1 MTRLEERAAH
11 ALNQVLETM
20 FYETAD
26 PVEPEEFSGPGHL
39 GSVELK
45 GASGGELRLLL
56 GDGLLSGLARNFY
69 GAGEAGLAEEQLKDV
84 LRELV
89 NMVGGSFVELLG
101 EVPGGLSLGIP
112 EVSAVD
118 AKDGKHDGPGERLAL
133 DFEVDGEILGLRL
146 LGLEGV
152 AGD

>member
-1 MTRLEERAAH
+1 MKRLEERAAH

-26 PVEPEEFSGPGHL
+26 LVEPEEFSGSGNL

-45 GASGGELRLLL
+45 GAGGGELRLLL
-56 GDGLLSGLARNFY
+56 GDGLLAGLARNFY
-69 GAGEAGLAEEQLKDV
+69 GAGEAGLAEEQLADV

-89 NMVGGSFVELLG
+89 NMVGGSFVELCG

-118 AKDGKHDGPGERLAL
+118 AREREEDGPGERLAL
-133 DFEVDGEILGLRL
+133 HFEVDGEILGLRV

-152 AGD
+152 TGD